1 LALLD
6 YYQTFEIVVILLRYH
21 VCKEVNKMLKTVFV
35 LFDNSKQAD
44 EAISKLQASGYKPED
59 ISIITKETGVVRKE
73 EVDENRTEHVGGRT
87 LKGAGIGLVAGLIV
101 GAAAFTIPGVG
112 AILVGG
118 PLLTTLG
125 LSGVAATTVAGGIT
139 GLLAGG
145 IIGTLV
151 GLGVPEEQAKIYEER
166 IKEGAILL
174 AVPAQKGQEK
184 EIQKI
189 LEDSGATNV
198 SMVDLKTPEEVE
210 QKPMAKTNKTSQGQ
224 FEHTHEED
232 EPLVN
237 PIQIQRFLKN
247 VDYPAS
253 RQDLI
258 NVAKKEGADENVIAT
273 LEHLPERQY
282 DGPVGVSEEIGKLE

>member
-1 LALLD
+1 
-6 YYQTFEIVVILLRYH
+6 
-21 VCKEVNKMLKTVFV
+21 MLKTVFV

-174 AVPAQKGQEK
+174 AVPAQRGQEK

-198 SMVDLKTPEEVE
+198 SMVDLKTPEEVG
-210 QKPMAKTNKTSQGQ
+210 QKPMAQKGKATQGQVNQGQ

-247 VDYPAS
+247 IDYPAS

-273 LEHLPERQY
+273 LEHLPDREY

>member
-1 LALLD
+1 
-6 YYQTFEIVVILLRYH
+6 
-21 VCKEVNKMLKTVFV
+21 MPKTVFV
-35 LFDNSKQAD
+35 LFDNSQQAD

-73 EVDENRTEHVGGRT
+73 KIDENRTEHVGGRT

-118 PLLTTLG
+118 PLLATLG

-184 EIQKI
+184 EIRKI

-210 QKPMAKTNKTSQGQ
+210 KPMAKKGKTTQGQAKQGQ

-237 PIQIQRFLKN
+237 PIQMQRFLKN
-247 VDYPAS
+247 VDYPVS
-253 RQDLI
+253 KQELI
-258 NVAKKEGADENVIAT
+258 NTAKREGADENVIAT
-273 LEHLPERQY
+273 LEHLPDREY
-282 DGPVGVSEEIGKLE
+282 DGPVGVSKEIGKLE